1 MNLINSKQQYANEL
15 IVLDSSEI
23 KQEKKDYKQHTQN
36 SSNNKRFMENSGD
49 IINDRQQQ
57 MLNNLEHLDRKTPSF
72 DLLKR
77 KNMALY
83 EQQVKLN
90 FISKSIFSSKNYL
103 VYMIKK

>member
-23 KQEKKDYKQHTQN
+23 KQEKKDYKQQTQT
-36 SSNNKRFMENSGD
+36 SSNNKRFMENPED

-57 MLNNLEHLDRKTPSF
+57 MLNNLEHFDRKTPSF

-83 EQQVKLN
+83 EQQVRLD
-90 FISKSIFSSKNYL
+90 FTLKSFFSSNNYL
-103 VYMIKK
+103 V